1 MAKASSTRPS
11 ATPLPCLLE
20 TLVHLPTSV
29 LPNNRHIATFDI
41 PSDTSFEEFPS
52 EDYPGWD
59 GTDDPA
65 VARAYGSGWFQ
76 ERRSAVL
83 LAPSAIVPTDRNVV
97 INPNHPDAK
106 GIAPLSPIL
115 PFQWDDRLRRLFDVV
130 ASALLF
136 P

>member
-65 VARAYGSGWFQ
+65 VARAYGSG
-76 ERRSAVL
+76 
-83 LAPSAIVPTDRNVV
+83 
-97 INPNHPDAK
+97 
-106 GIAPLSPIL
+106 
-115 PFQWDDRLRRLFDVV
+115 
-130 ASALLF
+130 
-136 P
+136 